1 MAIFKGRPHFL
12 HSKKNMS
19 IRNLRLEDVHV
30 FMRKDGNVTGA
41 VITHKYAKRIAGLSA
56 VFQLLIRRAD
66 RTAQETSERWVY
78 LSTSIPI
85 AVRWSLRKRIHG

>member
-1 MAIFKGRPHFL
+1 
-12 HSKKNMS
+12 MS
-19 IRNLRLEDVHV
+19 IRNLRLEDV

-66 RTAQETSERWVY
+66 HTAQETSVNTLTLGLPEVQNC
-78 LSTSIPI
+78 
-85 AVRWSLRKRIHG
+85 AVRPGVPEVQNCA

>member
-19 IRNLRLEDVHV
+19 IRNLRLEDV

-85 AVRWSLRKRIHG
+85 AVRRSLRKRIHG